1 LKYKLN
7 KKKMK
12 DKFIELLKEA
22 LENEDL
28 DIKMS
33 DNFRAYDEW
42 DSLTLLTVIA
52 MIDEEYGVVLEGN
65 VFDGLKTVEDLYNEI
80 NKNLS

>member
-1 LKYKLN
+1 
-7 KKKMK
+7 MK